1 MISPDFDLHFL
12 VINEVS
18 IFCSAICVSYLENL
32 FKFFDCFLFEQIII
46 IFYYII
52 V

>member
-1 MISPDFDLHFL
+1 MIN
-12 VINEVS
+12 VVS
-18 IFCSAICVSYLENL
+18 IFCSAICISYVDNL
-32 FKFFDCFLFEQIII
+32 FKFFDHFLVEQIII